1 MNGNDTQPQ
10 KVTANDIATK
20 LNRLEAMRRIVTGW
34 NTVTRSTIVNCWWNS
49 SFEAD
54 DVRLEDEVE
63 VAPPPEMTNERF
75 NAWFDVDRDVQR
87 ESESL
92 SMTLSIVN
100 EDVVI
105 DGDDDDDDDLE
116 DTTRNH
122 VLCHR

>member
-1 MNGNDTQPQ
+1 MPDSML
-10 KVTANDIATK
+10 IAMCK
-20 LNRLEAMRRIVTGW
+20 GARNSRLK
-34 NTVTRSTIVNCWWNS
+34 
-49 SFEAD
+49 
-54 DVRLEDEVE
+54 
-63 VAPPPEMTNERF
+63 
-75 NAWFDVDRDVQR
+75 R

-92 SMTLSIVN
+92 SLTLSIVN